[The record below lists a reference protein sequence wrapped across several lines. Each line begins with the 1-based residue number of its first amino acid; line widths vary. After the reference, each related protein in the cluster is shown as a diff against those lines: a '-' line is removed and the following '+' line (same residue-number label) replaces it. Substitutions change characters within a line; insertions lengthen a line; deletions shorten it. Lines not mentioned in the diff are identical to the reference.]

1 MKAMEIQII
10 AFASH
15 HSHIR
20 LCIISHQHLQRYYDI
35 GVSYCLDK
43 HLCVLSVL
51 RALIKQRLLSSSA
64 RLLEDMNV
72 AVDADGIGT
81 LIINFWS
88 ACVVDRPKARAPM
101 RTGEKVLRVNP
112 IAGPIAPALALASLP
127 LGEET
132 LTLLIS
138 RAIECGLMDVL
149 VTAVVL
155 LTDPSDWWLLLLLL
169 LLLLPWTITL
179 LPGTPGSANDVGMPE
194 PV

>member
-1 MKAMEIQII
+1 
-10 AFASH
+10 
-15 HSHIR
+15 
-20 LCIISHQHLQRYYDI
+20 
-35 GVSYCLDK
+35 
-43 HLCVLSVL
+43 
-51 RALIKQRLLSSSA
+51 
-64 RLLEDMNV
+64 
-72 AVDADGIGT
+72 
-81 LIINFWS
+81 
-88 ACVVDRPKARAPM
+88 M
-101 RTGEKVLRVNP
+101 RTGEKVVRVNP